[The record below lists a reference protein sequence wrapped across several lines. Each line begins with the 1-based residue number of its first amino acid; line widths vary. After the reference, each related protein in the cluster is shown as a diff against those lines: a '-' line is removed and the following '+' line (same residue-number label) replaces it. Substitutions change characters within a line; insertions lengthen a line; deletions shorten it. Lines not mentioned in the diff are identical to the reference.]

1 MNGFYC
7 YECHDWAD
15 GDEDEHICYN
25 SNNDSK
31 PLDEIFPRGQNKRDN
46 IKQSKYEFKSYNYQK
61 NKHHIHYPAKD
72 FVSNTD
78 LKLNP
83 HLKKRKY
90 NKR

>member
-1 MNGFYC
+1 MNEFYC
-7 YECHDWAD
+7 YECRDWSD
-15 GDEDEHICYN
+15 GDEDQHICYN

>member
-1 MNGFYC
+1 MNEFYC
-7 YECHDWAD
+7 YECRDWAD

-25 SNNDSK
+25 SDNDSK

>member
-1 MNGFYC
+1 MNEFYC
-7 YECHDWAD
+7 YECRDWSD